1 MVPGGPALSPARKP
15 KRRGFTLVELAIV
28 FAIVGILAALAGVGW
43 ARYRDRALKASAITT
58 MRSIATAI
66 DATFAASDRLPDS
79 LKEIGMDRLKDPWG
93 HPFQYTNLATAPKGK
108 ARKDR
113 FLVPINSDY
122 DLWSMGPDGKSVP
135 PLTAKASRDDIVRA
149 NDGTFY
155 GWASDY

>member
-1 MVPGGPALSPARKP
+1 METIRRALAGRL
-15 KRRGFTLVELAIV
+15 RRGFTLIEIMLVVSIIGV
-28 FAIVGILAALAGVGW
+28 LAALAITGW
-43 ARYRDRALKASAITT
+43 GTYRDRALKASAIAT
-58 MRSIATAI
+58 MRSIAAAVS
-66 DATFAASDRLPDS
+66 ATLAASDRLPKN
-79 LKEIGMDRLKDPWG
+79 LAEIGMDKLRDPWG
-93 HPFQYTNLATAPKGK
+93 NPFQYTNLATSPPGK

-135 PLTAKASRDDIVRA
+135 PLTAKSSRDDIVRA

>member
-1 MVPGGPALSPARKP
+1 MDAIRHALTAR
-15 KRRGFTLVELAIV
+15 RRGFTLVELALVVGI
-28 FAIVGILAALAGVGW
+28 IGILAALAASGVG
-43 ARYRDRALKASAITT
+43 RYRERALKASAIAT
-58 MRSIATAI
+58 MKSIATNI
-66 DATFAASDRLPDS
+66 SGMFAATGRLPDS
-79 LKEIGMDRLKDPWG
+79 LAEIGMNKILDPWG
-93 HPFQYTNLATAPKGK
+93 SPYRYTNLATASRGV

-113 FLVPINSDY
+113 FLVPINSDF

>member
-1 MVPGGPALSPARKP
+1 VATQRHALRGP
-15 KRRGFTLVELAIV
+15 RGFTLVEIALVVAI
-28 FAIVGILAALAGVGW
+28 IGILAAMAIGGF
-43 ARYRDRALKASAITT
+43 AKYRERALKASAIAT
-58 MRSIATAI
+58 MKSVSTAI
-66 DATFAASDRLPDS
+66 DAFRAATDRLPAD
-79 LKEIGMDRLKDPWG
+79 LNEVGMGAVLDPWRR
-93 HPFQYTNLATAPKGK
+93 PFQYTNLATAPKGK

>member
-1 MVPGGPALSPARKP
+1 METIRRALGGRP
-15 KRRGFTLVELAIV
+15 RGFTLIEIALVVGI
-28 FAIVGILAALAGVGW
+28 IGILAALAITGW
-43 ARYRDRALKASAITT
+43 TGYRERAQKASAITT
-58 MRSIATAI
+58 MRSIADAI
-66 DATFAASDRLPDS
+66 KATLATSDRLPRD
-79 LKEIGMDRLKDPWG
+79 LAEIGMDHLRDPWG
-93 HPFQYTNLATAPKGK
+93 NPFQYTNLSTAPPGK

-122 DLWSMGPDGKSVP
+122 DLWSMGPDGRSVP

>member
-1 MVPGGPALSPARKP
+1 VDPIRRALTTR
-15 KRRGFTLVELAIV
+15 RRGFTLVELALVVGTI
-28 FAIVGILAALAGVGW
+28 GILAALAISGVG
-43 ARYRDRALKASAITT
+43 RYRERALKASAIAT
-58 MRSIATAI
+58 MRTIATNLSGMLA
-66 DATFAASDRLPDS
+66 ATGRLPDS
-79 LKEIGMDRLKDPWG
+79 LAEIGMNKILDPWG
-93 HPFQYTNLATAPKGK
+93 NPYRYTNLATANKGQ

-155 GWASDY
+155 GVASDY

>member
-1 MVPGGPALSPARKP
+1 MVSGETPLKVR
-15 KRRGFTLVELAIV
+15 RRGFTLVEISIV
-28 FAIVGILAALAGVGW
+28 VAIVGILAALGITSWAG
-43 ARYRDRALKASAITT
+43 YRERALKASTITT
-58 MRSIATAI
+58 MSLIATAI
-66 DATFAASDRLPDS
+66 DATFAETERLPAS
-79 LKEIGMDRLKDPWG
+79 LAELGMDRLRDPWG
-93 HPFQYTNLATAPKGK
+93 NPFQYTNLDTAPAGK